1 MEERMALLSSKDL
14 GLGGTGGFGLVTVMA
29 GDVGK
34 HALILAMGLT
44 PGNMDWSCQ
53 NYKSNKT

>member
-1 MEERMALLSSKDL
+1 MALLSSKDL
-14 GLGGTGGFGLVTVMA
+14 GLGGTGGFVTVIA

-53 NYKSNKT
+53 NYKSNMT